1 MGFGW
6 IWLLPALMSPARTR
20 SRSLPRRSFGRAF
33 SDITNLKFP
42 HEQAGLTLIQYYIYL
57 TLVQYC
63 IYLTLIQDYIYYLH
77 RPINAEMRL
86 FSFSCLPARKLFHA
100 WGKLRKSKQLNSLLA
115 HQRLAPERCPPTRQ
129 ALFLQGIAPSLG
141 NCSTPLGIAQEM
153 QTHLTVPEEGS
164 RDDPINPEL
173 VLLCIHSA

>member
-1 MGFGW
+1 M
-6 IWLLPALMSPARTR
+6 PAPTSPARTH
-20 SRSLPRRSFGRAF
+20 SRSLPRRSFGRVC

-77 RPINAEMRL
+77 RHINAETRL

-115 HQRLAPERCPPTRQ
+115 HQSWLQSDALPHTRLYSCRE
-129 ALFLQGIAPSLG
+129 LLHPSG
-141 NCSTPLGIAQEM
+141 NFSTPLGIAQEM
-153 QTHLTVPEEGS
+153 QTHLTVPAEGS
-164 RDDPINPEL
+164 WDDPVNPEL
-173 VLLCIHSA
+173 VLLCIHPV